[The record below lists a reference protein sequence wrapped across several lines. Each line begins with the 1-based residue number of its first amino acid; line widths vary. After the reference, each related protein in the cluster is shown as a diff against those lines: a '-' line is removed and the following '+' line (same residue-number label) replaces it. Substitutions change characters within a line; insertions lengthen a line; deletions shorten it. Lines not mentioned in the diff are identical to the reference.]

1 MFWNYHYKWIYL
13 QCIGLCNKTAPF
25 SLCVSWFLCYLATL
39 LNCKIN
45 QITPT
50 KSRVFSKE
58 GPCVPP
64 FILYC
69 AWIKHMRPFHWI
81 RLNIKPLE
89 KPGILFFPNARTIS
103 INVNKSYVK
112 GWGKPFP
119 LCFIT
124 FLFYELVSWMINQR
138 YCKTIILWGKPPW
151 NFPSLCYSAAVKKK
165 NPKN

>member
-1 MFWNYHYKWIYL
+1 MCFEIIIISEFIHSALGFVIKQHPSLSVSHGSSISPHFW
-13 QCIGLCNKTAPF
+13 T
-25 SLCVSWFLCYLATL
+25 
-39 LNCKIN
+39 KIN

-69 AWIKHMRPFHWI
+69 AWIKHMRPSHWI